1 MNGRAVFSATLGRP
15 FFFGDLDMIGV
26 GAGTALGADDGF
38 ACLDVGPDTRLFRG
52 VRALGSVTRIR
63 SKKKLEAFKVELR
76 QSRTAVSSAS
86 LGRRCAGIGV
96 GPCSREA
103 PS

>member
-38 ACLDVGPDTRLFRG
+38 ACLDVGRHRRPQ
-52 VRALGSVTRIR
+52 RA
-63 SKKKLEAFKVELR
+63 
-76 QSRTAVSSAS
+76 TAQADKMGLSAS
-86 LGRRCAGIGV
+86 LGWICTQWGPARTSLMSLIDTFLDRGV
-96 GPCSREA
+96 SR
-103 PS
+103 SL